1 MFNFSFQLFQQMSSR
16 GERESAT
23 PTSLDRSSSE
33 RDSRIREL
41 ELELERVSTRGE
53 HLKSQNEVLEL
64 TLQDSKSLT
73 DKLTV
78 LLGKYESNYT
88 ALQLAQNYCDHMVE
102 SYDVLVALLETESGL
117 LSANQ
122 NQLSTAAVHDSS
134 RESRRAAGNRK
145 SAEVVARHL
154 LARMDKTFCRSDSGI
169 GAGSG
174 TGHHSNNSFGNSSHI
189 DTTWEDSSGY
199 SHTTR

>member
-1 MFNFSFQLFQQMSSR
+1 MCSR
-16 GERESAT
+16 ERESET

-64 TLQDSKSLT
+64 TLHDSKSLT

-88 ALQLAQNYCDHMVE
+88 ALQLALNYCDHMVE

-117 LSANQ
+117 LSV
-122 NQLSTAAVHDSS
+122 NQLSSTAAAGSADSKES

-154 LARMDKTFCRSDSGI
+154 LARMDKAFNRSDSGI
-169 GAGSG
+169 GGV
-174 TGHHSNNSFGNSSHI
+174 HSINSSGNSSHI